1 MTKLVL
7 KILILAVAVC
17 ASVMFIA
24 KRNGVKKYDS
34 QNYFA
39 AVIDKD
45 SLIRN
50 IPSPRL
56 IFAGASN
63 LAFGLDSKLIEKE
76 LGVNVINMGLH
87 GNFGLDF
94 ILNNVA
100 MNIRQGDVVVLSIE
114 YYLDEIF
121 YKDINYVL
129 NVYPDAEKYVSR
141 DPDFYAQELKYFV
154 SESQESWKRMSNTLF
169 DKALK
174 FKEAKVFISDQV
186 HSYDTLI
193 YSRSAFNENGD
204 VISHLGKQYPFE
216 LRGKTPLEIKDYSRN
231 IRKLNDFAREV
242 EKKGGTVY
250 FTYASYPQSEYE
262 KNKEAVVEFKS
273 QLKDALEIK
282 IITSPEELIYPDSL
296 FFDTVYHLNEEGRKK
311 RTELVISKLREAHY
325 R

>member
-7 KILILAVAVC
+7 KILILSVAVG
-17 ASVMFIA
+17 ASIMIIA

-34 QNYFA
+34 RNYFA

-50 IPSPRL
+50 VPSPRL

-76 LGVNVINMGLH
+76 LDVNVINMGLH

-114 YYLDEIF
+114 YYLDEMF
-121 YKDINYVL
+121 YKDIDYVL

-154 SESQESWKRMSNTLF
+154 SESQESWKRMSNTFF

-174 FKEAKVFISDQV
+174 FKEAKVFISDKV

-193 YSRSAFNENGD
+193 YSRSVFNENGD

-216 LRGKTPLEIKDYSRN
+216 LRGRTPLEVKDYSGN
-231 IRKLNDFAREV
+231 IRKLNNFAGEV
-242 EKKGGTVY
+242 EKKGGRVY
-250 FTYASYPQSEYE
+250 FTFASYPESEYE
-262 KNKEAVVEFKS
+262 KNRKAVKDFET
-273 QLKDALEIK
+273 QLNNELKIK
-282 IITSPEELIYPDSL
+282 IITTPEELVYSDSL
-296 FFDTVYHLNEEGRKK
+296 FFDTVYHLNEEGRNK
-311 RTELVISKLREAHY
+311 RTGLLISKLKEEHY